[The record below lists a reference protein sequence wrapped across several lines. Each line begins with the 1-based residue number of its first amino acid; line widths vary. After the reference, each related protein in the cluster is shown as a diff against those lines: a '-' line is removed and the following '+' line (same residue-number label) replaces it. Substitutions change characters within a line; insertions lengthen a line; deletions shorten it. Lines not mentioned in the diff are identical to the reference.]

1 MGAIFGWLL
10 NFLGGNVVQD
20 VLNYLQVNAN
30 TDVQKSQIAAT
41 KETTLAATSASVV
54 LGGMAHKTFW
64 FFWALFVAPLAFWWI
79 IVFTNTVLA
88 GWVGSWDIAEIPPQL
103 VPWANFIFSN
113 VFYSGAGVAGVGIIS
128 TAAVQVA
135 KIVKKV

>member
-1 MGAIFGWLL
+1 MGAILGWLL
-10 NFLGGNVVQD
+10 NLFGGNIVQS
-20 VLNYLQVNAN
+20 VLGYLTNKAN
-30 TDVQKSQIAAT
+30 NDVQRDQIAAT
-41 KETTLAATSASVV
+41 KETALAATSASVV

-64 FFWALFVAPLAFWWI
+64 FFWAIFVAPLALWWVAI
-79 IVFTNTVLA
+79 FTNTVLA
-88 GWVGSWDIAEIPPQL
+88 GWTGSWNIAEIPPQL

-113 VFYSGAGVAGVGIIS
+113 IFYAGAGVTGVGIVS